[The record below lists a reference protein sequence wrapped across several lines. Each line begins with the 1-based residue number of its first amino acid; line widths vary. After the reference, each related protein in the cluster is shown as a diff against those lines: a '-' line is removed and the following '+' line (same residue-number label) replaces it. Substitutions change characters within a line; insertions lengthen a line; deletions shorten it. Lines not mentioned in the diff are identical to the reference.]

1 MKTRFVGFALLCLL
15 SSLSLNTPVTAAPV
29 RVSGVVF
36 EETNNHPAPNA
47 VVELLRARDG
57 QSSPIAKTRADAIGR
72 FSFAPQN
79 VAAREILVVRT
90 NWTGYTYVAPAFDS
104 TGELAKQTNVKIDPA
119 KVRLSVYQ
127 TTTEIVPISFMAHHL
142 AIESK
147 ASGLKCVE
155 RIIVENPTKKTFL
168 GLGTRR
174 ATVLLQL
181 PPNAKNVKL
190 DPTITDAKI
199 EKRGDKNSGDYAV
212 IKPIPPTA
220 YESRSLI
227 IVNYDMDWPST
238 LPWKRTLNFSHKV
251 QYPTKF
257 FFVARNADE
266 KRLEVTA
273 PLLSAPQEAPLAI
286 NGAMET
292 RTVNAIGR
300 PMGGEA
306 VLKPGDDLKI
316 QISSPVNPLFWGF
329 LGFMILFSLAVPA
342 ALLRRSIPG
351 KTATSK
357 IEEPPVTGSVYPR
370 TLAPVTEMTNATV
383 AEDDGPI
390 NFSSE
395 TSGLIESIAKLD
407 EEFDKG
413 ELAHAEYSRR
423 RQNLKSQ
430 VVEQLLQNSAAQ
442 QQVAPVQQVAKV
454 QDETASNAQKN
465 KSQSKDSGA

>member
-1 MKTRFVGFALLCLL
+1 MKIRFVLFALLCLIG
-15 SSLSLNTPVTAAPV
+15 SLSRSTPAFAAPV
-29 RVSGVVF
+29 RVAGVVF

-57 QSSPIAKTRADAIGR
+57 QSTPIVQVRADALGR
-72 FSFAPQN
+72 FAFAPQN

-104 TGELAKQTNVKIDPA
+104 TGELSKQTNVKIDPA
-119 KVRLSVYQ
+119 KVRLSVYK
-127 TTTEIVPISFMAHHL
+127 TTTGIVPIGFMAHHL

-147 ASGLKCVE
+147 DGGLKCVE
-155 RIIVENPTKKTFL
+155 RIIVENPTKTTFL

-190 DPTITDAKI
+190 DPQVTDAKL

-212 IKPIPPTA
+212 IKPIPPSA
-220 YESRSLI
+220 YEPRSLI
-227 IVNYDMDWPST
+227 IVNYDMDWPSI
-238 LPWKRTLNFSHKV
+238 LPWKRTLDFSRKV

-257 FFVARNADE
+257 FFVARKAEE

-306 VLKPGDDLKI
+306 VLKAGDDLKI

-329 LGFMILFSLAVPA
+329 LGFLILFCLAVPA
-342 ALLRRSIPG
+342 ALLRRSTPR
-351 KTATSK
+351 KAATSK
-357 IEEPPVTGSVYPR
+357 IEEPLVAGSVYPR
-370 TLAPVTEMTNATV
+370 TLVLV
-383 AEDDGPI
+383 AENSGPI

-407 EEFDKG
+407 EEFEKG
-413 ELAHAEYSRR
+413 DLAHEEYSRR

-430 VVEQLLQNSAAQ
+430 VVEQLLQSSAAQ
-442 QQVAPVQQVAKV
+442 QKLSEDGEIQNKAKA
-454 QDETASNAQKN
+454 EIN
-465 KSQSKDSGA
+465 SQFKDSGA